1 MLTKYLLLVLIFLSS
16 SFFNACYAAN
26 EGYLGAFPTNYN
38 PENPKTKS
46 WFIYELKPGKSME
59 DSITIV
65 NNSEKP
71 INVKVYPVDATTT
84 SDGAFALLNETQE
97 QSGIGSWVKMSKT
110 LLTLEP
116 KSATPVPFTIRVP
129 RQTIVGDHAG
139 GIIVQEVENMKE
151 AASGIGLNIVSR
163 VGTRIYQ
170 TVPGDKVFKME
181 IRDLTYKV
189 VEEKLEYSFILENL
203 GNVILTP
210 TGRVELKDA
219 SGKIVETIYLNN
231 LGSVFPGKPTQNTA
245 KSTQTRPMFGE
256 FSATVIV
263 NYTPTKDISKSISFF
278 LFIQNWEYIIP
289 AGLILFLIILFLVI
303 RKKLARHGRRIGA
316 RLIPTQP
323 AYHPAPLRSAYRPLE
338 THHESAPAINPALS
352 PAAAVNV
359 DQMFLMKHL
368 KLIVFL
374 IPTSV
379 IVFSCI
385 FAFVLYLFAMST
397 TGRFVGQNMMIAP
410 ATTESKQDID
420 PSPIPLAPTE
430 TPLPS
435 PTGYEIDKSDVQIE
449 VLNGSGIP
457 GAAQIVA
464 DKLEG
469 EGFNVV
475 KIDNAFEDT
484 LQTLVKYPAG
494 KVDEAKA
501 LKELLK
507 PEYSEIVLEEVK
519 GTNVFTI
526 VLVI

>member
-59 DSITIV
+59 DSITLV

-97 QSGIGSWVKMSKT
+97 QTGVGSWVKMSKT

-116 KSATPVPFTIRVP
+116 RSATPIPFTIKVP

-139 GIIVQEVENMKE
+139 GIIVQEVENLKE
-151 AASGIGLNIVSR
+151 ASSGIGLNIVSR

-189 VEEKLEYSFILENL
+189 VEEKLEYSFVLENL
-203 GNVILTP
+203 GNVILNP
-210 TGRVELKDA
+210 TGRVELKDQ
-219 SGKIVETIYLNN
+219 SGKIIETIYLNN

-263 NYTPTKDISKSISFF
+263 NYTPTKDVSKSISFF

-289 AGLILFLIILFLVI
+289 AGLIMFLIILFLVI

-323 AYHPAPLRSAYRPLE
+323 AYHPAPLRTAYRPLE
-338 THHESAPAINPALS
+338 THRESAPAINPALS
-352 PAAAVNV
+352 PAAGVNV
-359 DQMFLMKHL
+359 DQMFLAKHL
-368 KLIVFL
+368 KLIIFL
-374 IPTSV
+374 IPASV
-379 IVFSCI
+379 IIFSCI
-385 FAFVLYLFAMST
+385 FAVILYLFAMST
-397 TGRFVGQNMMIAP
+397 TGGFNQSTMIAP
-410 ATTESKQDID
+410 AATELKQAAV
-420 PSPIPLAPTE
+420 PSRIPPAPTKAS
-430 TPLPS
+430 LPS
-435 PTGYEIDKSDVQIE
+435 PTEYEIDKSKIQIE

-457 GAAQIVA
+457 GAAKIIA
-464 DKLEG
+464 DKLTN

-484 LQTLVKYPAG
+484 LQTLVKYPSG
-494 KVDEAKA
+494 KLDEAKM

-519 GTNVFTI
+519 VTDVFTI